1 MECGKL
7 TAKLRD
13 AVPVCFME
21 NGKEVMRYKNI
32 EIPDEI
38 KKLPY
43 TDFKFDVPASGAIT
57 FKIHFEPGILPTE
70 WPQKRERKTRTP
82 KTAATKPEGD
92 EAAQAALVDDAED
105 TPVEAMTE
113 EAIAGAEIPE
123 EAADMPTEAE
133 IMEKAYNVTGDR
145 RKALVQAISD
155 HLGEAAKY
163 QNAPSFAYVI
173 GEYSVDK
180 NGTLT
185 GPQNAEL
192 LAAIEAQG
200 FGIKE

>member
-1 MECGKL
+1 M
-7 TAKLRD
+7 
-13 AVPVCFME
+13 
-21 NGKEVMRYKNI
+21 
-32 EIPDEI
+32 DE
-38 KKLPY
+38 
-43 TDFKFDVPASGAIT
+43 
-57 FKIHFEPGILPTE
+57 
-70 WPQKRERKTRTP
+70 
-82 KTAATKPEGD
+82 
-92 EAAQAALVDDAED
+92 AED
-105 TPVEAMTE
+105 TPVEATTE

-123 EAADMPTEAE
+123 EAADTPQEAE

-155 HLGEAAKY
+155 HIGKAAKY

-185 GPQNAEL
+185 GPQDAEL

-200 FGIKE
+200 FRIEE